1 MDTAVKISALGLV
14 AALLALLLRKSN
26 PELALCLALAGGA
39 AVLAPALELLS
50 AVADTARRARELS
63 GLSPAIYS
71 PLFKCAA
78 VGIICSVSAEA
89 CRDSGSAQLA
99 SAVETA
105 GAVAALFC
113 ALPLMTALLDTVEG
127 LL

>member
-1 MDTAVKISALGLV
+1 MDAAVKISALGLV
-14 AALLALLLRKSN
+14 AALLALFLRKSN

-78 VGIICSVSAEA
+78 VGIICSVSA
-89 CRDSGSAQLA
+89 
-99 SAVETA
+99 A
-105 GAVAALFC
+105 GYI
-113 ALPLMTALLDTVEG
+113 
-127 LL
+127 